1 MDRAAGDNDCLRAD
15 GDAMDSSG
23 RPHPGRRPPFDHDA
37 PHMAIDDNAS
47 ATLCSVLE
55 VGDECRLLG
64 AAATT
69 EAAVAAGV
77 ILRAATHVT
86 RQEPVVPLQLLET
99 ANQHA
104 IASRGARVR
113 GVDGDTLRYGVE

>member
-1 MDRAAGDNDCLRAD
+1 
-15 GDAMDSSG
+15 
-23 RPHPGRRPPFDHDA
+23 
-37 PHMAIDDNAS
+37 MAIDDNAS
-47 ATLCSVLE
+47 ATLCGVLE

-77 ILRAATHVT
+77 ILRAAAHVA
-86 RQEPVVPLQLLET
+86 RQEPVVPMQLLKT

-104 IASRGARVR
+104 IASRRARVR